1 MKGITFGVLHSYRDL
16 NLILSKKEIGA
27 PPVKENKLEIEGADG
42 SIDLT
47 EVFGRP
53 TYGDLTHKFVFSTI
67 VPRSDFLTQYSM
79 VKNALHGQKLRI
91 ILDDDPG
98 FYYVGRCRISP
109 FTNENGIG
117 SISVDCN
124 CEPYKYKIAKTVV
137 TKAIDGT
144 EAITLTNGRKR
155 AVPEITIATD
165 TSLNIVYQTVNVWD
179 LGSGSYT
186 LPDLE
191 LAHGDNIVT
200 VTGTG
205 NITFTWQEGDL

>member
-1 MKGITFGVLHSYRDL
+1 MKGIAFGGLHSYRDL

-27 PPVKENKLEIEGADG
+27 PPVKENKLDIEGADG

-47 EVFGRP
+47 EVLGRP
-53 TYGDLTHKFVFSTI
+53 TYGDVTHKFTFSTI

-91 ILDDDPG
+91 VLDDDQA
-98 FYYVGRCRISP
+98 FYYVGRCYVSS
-109 FTNENGIG
+109 FTDEKGIG
-117 SISVDCN
+117 TISVDCD
-124 CEPYKYKIAKTVV
+124 CEPYKYKLSKTIV
-137 TKAIDGT
+137 TKAVDGT
-144 EAITLTNGRKR
+144 EAVVLTNGRKR

-165 TSLNIVYQTVNVWD
+165 TSLNIVYQGVNIWD
-179 LGSGSYT
+179 LGAGSYT

-191 LAHGDNIVT
+191 LVQGDNVVT

-205 NITFTWQEGDL
+205 NITFTWQEGDM